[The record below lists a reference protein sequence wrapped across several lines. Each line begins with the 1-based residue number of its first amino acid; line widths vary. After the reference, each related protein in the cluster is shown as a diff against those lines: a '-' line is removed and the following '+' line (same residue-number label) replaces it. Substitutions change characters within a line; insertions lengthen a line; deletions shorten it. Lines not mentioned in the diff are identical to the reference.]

1 VLVRRLGLLVATTG
15 LAVTAAISLAGPA
28 AAALPQ
34 TGEHDCRMTAV
45 CWPGQHRGWDTPP
58 RRNVGG

>member
-1 VLVRRLGLLVATTG
+1 MLRRLGLLVATTG
-15 LAVTAAISLAGPA
+15 LAVTAVITIAGPA
-28 AAALPQ
+28 AAALPR

-45 CWPGQHRGWDTPP
+45 CWPGQHQGWSTPP

>member
-1 VLVRRLGLLVATTG
+1 MLRRLGLLVATTG
-15 LAVTAAISLAGPA
+15 LAVTAVITIAGPA
-28 AAALPQ
+28 AAALPP